1 MRRAQYRPLVTA
13 AMAAPMKVAVLI
25 SGRGS
30 NLQALIDAFPKGADN
45 PVEIV
50 LVVSNRPDAQGL
62 ERAAK
67 AGLKTEVVDHKSFAS
82 REDFDVA
89 MDREIRAAGAEF
101 VVLAGFMR
109 LLTEGFINAWKDRMI
124 NIHPALLPSFK
135 GLDTHRRALE
145 AGVKFHGCT
154 VHFVR
159 HETDTGPIIGQAVV
173 PVLPNDD
180 EATLA
185 ARVLRAEHQLYPLT
199 LRLIAQGEVRVE
211 GEHAIVADAPE
222 AGGMMFNPPIA

>member
-1 MRRAQYRPLVTA
+1 MAEPL
-13 AMAAPMKVAVLI
+13 KVAVLI

-30 NLQALIDAFPKGADN
+30 NLQALIDAFPNGADN
-45 PVEIV
+45 PVKIV
-50 LVVSNRPDAQGL
+50 LVVSNRPDAEGL

-67 AGLKTEVVDHKSFAS
+67 AGLKTEVVDHKAFAS

-109 LLTEGFINAWKDRMI
+109 LLTEGFVNAWKNRMI

-154 VHFVR
+154 AHFVR
-159 HETDTGPIIGQAVV
+159 HDTDTGPIIGQAVV

-180 EATLA
+180 EAALA
-185 ARVLRAEHQLYPLT
+185 SRVLRAEHQLYPLA
-199 LRLIAQGEVRVE
+199 LRLIAQGKVRVE
-211 GEHAIVADAPE
+211 GESAIVADAP
-222 AGGMMFNPPIA
+222 AIDGILFNPPIA

>member
-1 MRRAQYRPLVTA
+1 MAGPL
-13 AMAAPMKVAVLI
+13 KVAVLI

-30 NLQALIDAFPKGADN
+30 NLQALIDAFPKDAAS
-45 PVEIV
+45 PVQIV

-62 ERAAK
+62 ERADK
-67 AGLKTEVVDHKSFAS
+67 AGLKTEVIDHKSFAS

-101 VVLAGFMR
+101 IVLAGFMR
-109 LLTEGFINAWKDRMI
+109 LLTEGFINAWKNRMI
-124 NIHPALLPSFK
+124 NIHPALLPAFP

-173 PVLPNDD
+173 PVLPADD
-180 EATLA
+180 EAALA
-185 ARVLRAEHQLYPLT
+185 ARVLCVEHQLYPLA
-199 LRLIAQGEVRVE
+199 LRLVAEGKVRVD
-211 GEHAIVADAPE
+211 GERAIVDGASTVD
-222 AGGMMFNPPIA
+222 GTMFNPAIA

>member
-1 MRRAQYRPLVTA
+1 MPAPL
-13 AMAAPMKVAVLI
+13 KVAVLI

-30 NLQALIDAFPKGADN
+30 NLQALIDAFGPQVADS
-45 PVEIV
+45 PVKIALV
-50 LVVSNRPDAQGL
+50 LSNRPDARGL

-67 AGLKTEVVDHKSFAS
+67 AGLKTEIVDHKAFAS

-101 VVLAGFMR
+101 VVLAGFLR

-135 GLDTHRRALE
+135 GLHTHQRALE

-159 HETDTGPIIGQAVV
+159 HETDTGPIIAQAVV
-173 PVLPNDD
+173 PVLPGDD
-180 EATLA
+180 EAALA
-185 ARVLRAEHQLYPLT
+185 ARVLGAEHRLYPLA
-199 LRLIAQGEVRVE
+199 LRLIAAAKVSVE
-211 GEHAIVADAPE
+211 GERALVSDAPPIN
-222 AGGMMFNPPIA
+222 GIMFNPALV

>member
-1 MRRAQYRPLVTA
+1 
-13 AMAAPMKVAVLI
+13 MAGLLKVAVLI

-30 NLQALIDAFPKGADN
+30 NLQALIDAFPKGIDS
-45 PVEIV
+45 PVQIV
-50 LVVSNRPDAQGL
+50 LVLSNRPDAQGL

-67 AGLKTEVVDHKSFAS
+67 ADLKTEVVDHKAFAS

-109 LLTEGFINAWKDRMI
+109 LLTDGFINTWKNRMI
-124 NIHPALLPSFK
+124 NIHPALLPAFK

-154 VHFVR
+154 AHFVR

-173 PVLPNDD
+173 PVLPGDD
-180 EATLA
+180 ETALA
-185 ARVLRAEHQLYPLT
+185 ARVLRAEHQLYPLA
-199 LRLIAQGEVRVE
+199 LRLIAAGKVRVE
-211 GEHAIVADAPE
+211 DERAIVTEAP
-222 AGGMMFNPPIA
+222 AGASGDGGIMFNPAIA